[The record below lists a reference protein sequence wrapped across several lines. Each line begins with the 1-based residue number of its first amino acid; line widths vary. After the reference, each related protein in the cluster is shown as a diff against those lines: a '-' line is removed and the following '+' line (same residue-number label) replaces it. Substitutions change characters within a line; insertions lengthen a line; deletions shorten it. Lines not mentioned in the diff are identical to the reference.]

1 MTMHSNT
8 AEKLREESNPAV
20 TFNAP
25 RDNTRPLREC
35 AEIALRDYFKDLDG
49 ELPGNLYDLV
59 LAEIEQPLLKTI
71 MQYTRGN
78 QSKAAEILGLNRS
91 TLRKKLRLYG
101 LHD

>member
-8 AEKLREESNPAV
+8 AEKLREENSPAA
-20 TFNAP
+20 FNAP
-25 RDNTRPLREC
+25 RDNSRPLREC
-35 AEIALRDYFKDLDG
+35 AEIALRNYFKDLNG
-49 ELPGNLYDLV
+49 ELPGNLYTLV
-59 LAEIEQPLLKTI
+59 LAEIVQPLLKTI